1 MMMKFIQYRYSLAMP
16 EHEVIPVKLP
26 SNQFDHFYRGGDR
39 IGALRHG
46 PGGPMR
52 PEEWIGSTTT
62 RFGESEQGLS
72 RLPDGRFLKDAISAD
87 PEKWLGK
94 EHLDNFG
101 LSIEVLVKLLD
112 PDQRLPVHFHPNKA
126 FSKQHL
132 GLDHGK
138 TEAWIILEAP
148 TGAGVGLGFTAQQN
162 KDDLLELVKNQD
174 SPALLASLRRA
185 EVSVGDAIL
194 VPAGVAHA
202 IDSGIFVLELQEPTD
217 LSALLEWEG
226 FAVDGIK
233 DGHLGL
239 GFDTV
244 TDALKLDPLTESEF
258 DSLVIRDVFASK
270 TISSILPLKADG
282 YFRAHLA
289 PGTGD
294 IEQGF
299 AIALVLSGSGS
310 ITFENAPEM
319 EITQGDALVIPRVS
333 GRYSVSGAHVII
345 CRPPL
350 AELANLAP

>member
-1 MMMKFIQYRYSLAMP
+1 MSQSSAVP
-16 EHEVIPVKLP
+16 AKLP
-26 SNQFDHFYRGGDR
+26 SNQFDHFYRGGNR

-52 PEEWIGSTTT
+52 PEEWIGSVTT
-62 RFGESEQGLS
+62 RFGEAEQGLS
-72 RLPDGRFLKDAISAD
+72 RLSDGTLLKDAIKSD
-87 PEKWLGK
+87 PDSWLGADHVK
-94 EHLDNFG
+94 NFG
-101 LSIEVLVKLLD
+101 LSTEILIKLLD
-112 PDQRLPVHFHPNKA
+112 PDQRLPVHFHPNKS

-148 TGAGVGLGFTAQQN
+148 SGSGVGLGFKESQN
-162 KDDLLELVKNQD
+162 KEDLLSLVRNQD
-174 SPALLASLRRA
+174 SAALLASLRRS

-202 IDSGIFVLELQEPTD
+202 IDAGIFLLELQEPTD

-239 GFDTV
+239 GFETV
-244 TDALKLDPLTESEF
+244 TDALKLDPLTDSEF
-258 DSLVIRDVFASK
+258 ESLILRNVLSGGALR
-270 TISSILPLKADG
+270 SILPLKADG

-289 PGTGD
+289 PQAGD
-294 IEQGF
+294 FEAGF
-299 AIALVLSGSGS
+299 AIALVLNGSGT
-310 ITFENAPEM
+310 IAFDNADTM
-319 EITQGDALVIPRVS
+319 EITQGDALVIPHAA
-333 GRYSVSGAHVII
+333 GNYSVSGANVII

-350 AELANLAP
+350 AELARTAI

>member
-1 MMMKFIQYRYSLAMP
+1 MVFKFIHGLYSLAMP
-16 EHEVIPVKLP
+16 ENKVIPAKLP
-26 SNQFDHFYRGGDR
+26 SNQFDHFYRGGNR
-39 IGALRHG
+39 IGALRQG

-52 PEEWIGSTTT
+52 PEEWIGSITT
-62 RFGESEQGLS
+62 RFGEAEQGLS
-72 RLPDGRFLKDAISAD
+72 KLPDGSYLKDAIAAD
-87 PEKWLGK
+87 PIAWLGE
-94 EHLDNFG
+94 EHFAHFG

-126 FSKQHL
+126 FAKQHL

-148 TGAGVGLGFTAQQN
+148 AGAGVGLGFKERQN
-162 KDDLLELVKNQD
+162 KDALLELVRAQD
-174 SPALLASLRRA
+174 SQALLDSLRRS

-239 GFDTV
+239 GFETV
-244 TDALKLDPLTESEF
+244 TDALKLDPLSETEF
-258 DSLVIRDVFASK
+258 NSLVMRNALSGGAMR
-270 TISSILPLKADG
+270 SILPIKSDG

-289 PGTGD
+289 PGNGD
-294 IEQGF
+294 FEAGF
-299 AIALVLSGSGS
+299 AVALVLNGTGE
-310 ITFENAPEM
+310 ITFASAPSM
-319 EITQGDALVIPRVS
+319 PIAQGDAIVIPHAA
-333 GRYSVSGAHVII
+333 GNYSITGANVII
-345 CRPPL
+345 SRPPL
-350 AELANLAP
+350 AEMAKTAI

>member
-1 MMMKFIQYRYSLAMP
+1 MSENKVVPA
-16 EHEVIPVKLP
+16 KLP

-52 PEEWIGSTTT
+52 PEEWIGSITT
-62 RFGESEQGLS
+62 RFGEAEQGLS
-72 RLPDGRFLKDAISAD
+72 KLPDGTFLKDAIAANPVS
-87 PEKWLGK
+87 WLGQA
-94 EHLDNFG
+94 HIDSFS

-126 FSKQHL
+126 FAKQHL

-148 TGAGVGLGFTAQQN
+148 VGSGVGLGFKETQN
-162 KDDLLELVKNQD
+162 KEDLLKLVRDQD
-174 SPALLASLRRA
+174 SQALLASLRRS

-239 GFDTV
+239 GFETV
-244 TDALKLDPLTESEF
+244 TDALMLDPLGDSEF
-258 DSLVIRDVFASK
+258 NSLVLRNSLSGGALR
-270 TISSILPLKADG
+270 SILPLKADG

-289 PGTGD
+289 PGIGD
-294 IEQGF
+294 FESGF
-299 AIALVLSGSGS
+299 AIGLVLDGAGE
-310 ITFENAPEM
+310 INFTNAPGM
-319 EITQGDALVIPRVS
+319 QITKGDALVIPHAA
-333 GRYSVSGAHVII
+333 GEFTISGANVII

-350 AELANLAP
+350 AELAKTAP

>member
-1 MMMKFIQYRYSLAMP
+1 MSENKIVPA
-16 EHEVIPVKLP
+16 KLP

-52 PEEWIGSTTT
+52 PEEWIGSVTT
-62 RFGESEQGLS
+62 RFGATEQGLS
-72 RLPDGRFLKDAISAD
+72 KLPDGAYLKDAIASD
-87 PEKWLGK
+87 PIGWLGE
-94 EHLDNFG
+94 EHFSHFG

-126 FSKQHL
+126 FAKAHL

-148 TGAGVGLGFTAQQN
+148 AGAGVGLGFKERQN
-162 KDDLLELVKNQD
+162 KDELLELVRSQD
-174 SPALLASLRRA
+174 SSALLASLRRS
-185 EVSVGDAIL
+185 EVSVGDAIF

-226 FAVDGIK
+226 FAVDGTK

-239 GFDTV
+239 GFETV
-244 TDALKLDPLTESEF
+244 TDALMLDPLSDAEF
-258 DSLVIRDVFASK
+258 NSLVMRNVFSGGLLR
-270 TISSILPLKADG
+270 SVLPIKADG

-289 PGTGD
+289 PGVGD
-294 IEQGF
+294 FESGF
-299 AIALVLSGSGS
+299 AIGLVLDGTGE
-310 ITFENAPEM
+310 IIFANAPTM
-319 EITQGDALVIPRVS
+319 QINKGDALVIPHAA
-333 GRYSVSGAHVII
+333 GAYSVTGANVII
-345 CRPPL
+345 CRPPI
-350 AELANLAP
+350 AELARTAP

>member
-1 MMMKFIQYRYSLAMP
+1 MSQPQALP
-16 EHEVIPVKLP
+16 TKLP

-52 PEEWIGSTTT
+52 PEEWIGSITT

-72 RLPDGRFLKDAISAD
+72 RLPDGTFLKDAIAANPVS
-87 PEKWLGK
+87 WLGQA
-94 EHLDNFG
+94 HIDSFG

-126 FSKQHL
+126 FAKQHL

-148 TGAGVGLGFTAQQN
+148 AGAGVGLGFKETQ
-162 KDDLLELVKNQD
+162 KKEELLELVRNQD
-174 SPALLASLRRA
+174 SQALLASLRRF

-239 GFDTV
+239 GFETV
-244 TDALKLDPLTESEF
+244 TDALMLDPLSDSEF
-258 DSLVIRDVFASK
+258 DSLVMRNVFSGGALRSV
-270 TISSILPLKADG
+270 LPIKADG

-289 PGTGD
+289 PGIGD
-294 IEQGF
+294 FEAGF
-299 AIALVLSGSGS
+299 AIALVLDGAGE
-310 ITFENAPEM
+310 ITFASAPAIQ
-319 EITQGDALVIPRVS
+319 ITKGDALVIPHAA
-333 GRYSVSGAHVII
+333 GAYSISGANVIVS
-345 CRPPL
+345 RPPN
-350 AELANLAP
+350 AELAKTAP

>member
-1 MMMKFIQYRYSLAMP
+1 MSQPQALP
-16 EHEVIPVKLP
+16 TKLP
-26 SNQFDHFYRGGDR
+26 SNQFDHFYRGGNR

-52 PEEWIGSTTT
+52 PEEWIGSITT
-62 RFGESEQGLS
+62 RFGEAEQGLS
-72 RLPDGRFLKDAISAD
+72 KLPDGTFLKDAIAANPVS
-87 PEKWLGK
+87 WLGQA
-94 EHLDNFG
+94 HIDSFG

-126 FSKQHL
+126 FAKQHL

-148 TGAGVGLGFTAQQN
+148 VGSGVGLGFKETQN
-162 KDDLLELVKNQD
+162 KEDLLKLVRDQD
-174 SPALLASLRRA
+174 SQALLASLRRS

-239 GFDTV
+239 GFETV
-244 TDALKLDPLTESEF
+244 TDALMLDPLGDSEF
-258 DSLVIRDVFASK
+258 NSLVLRNSLSGGALR
-270 TISSILPLKADG
+270 SILPLKADG

-289 PGTGD
+289 PGIGD
-294 IEQGF
+294 FESGF
-299 AIALVLSGSGS
+299 AIGLVLDGAGE
-310 ITFENAPEM
+310 INFANAPGM
-319 EITQGDALVIPRVS
+319 QITKGDALVIPHAA
-333 GRYSVSGAHVII
+333 GEFTISGANVII

-350 AELANLAP
+350 AELAKTAP

>member
-1 MMMKFIQYRYSLAMP
+1 
-16 EHEVIPVKLP
+16 
-26 SNQFDHFYRGGDR
+26 
-39 IGALRHG
+39 
-46 PGGPMR
+46 MR
-52 PEEWIGSTTT
+52 PEEWIGSITT

-72 RLPDGRFLKDAISAD
+72 RLPDGTFLKDAIAANPVS
-87 PEKWLGK
+87 WLGQA
-94 EHLDNFG
+94 HIDSFG

-126 FSKQHL
+126 FAKEHL

-148 TGAGVGLGFTAQQN
+148 AGAGVGLGFKETQN
-162 KDDLLELVKNQD
+162 KEELLKLVRNQD
-174 SPALLASLRRA
+174 SAALLASLRRS

-239 GFDTV
+239 GFETV
-244 TDALKLDPLTESEF
+244 TDALMLDPLSDSEF
-258 DSLVIRDVFASK
+258 DLLVKRNIFSGGALRSV
-270 TISSILPLKADG
+270 LPIKADG

-289 PGTGD
+289 PGIGD
-294 IEQGF
+294 FEAGF
-299 AIALVLSGSGS
+299 AIALVLDGAGE
-310 ITFENAPEM
+310 ITFANAPGIH
-319 EITQGDALVIPRVS
+319 ITKGDALVIPHAADKFT
-333 GRYSVSGAHVII
+333 VSGANVII

-350 AELANLAP
+350 AELAKTAI

>member
-1 MMMKFIQYRYSLAMP
+1 MP

>member
-1 MMMKFIQYRYSLAMP
+1 MTETGALP
-16 EHEVIPVKLP
+16 EKLP

-52 PEEWIGSTTT
+52 PEEWIGSITT
-62 RFGESEQGLS
+62 RFGENEQGLS
-72 RLPDGRFLKDAISAD
+72 RLADGTFLKEAIASN
-87 PEKWLGK
+87 PESWLGK
-94 EHLDNFG
+94 EHINNFG

-148 TGAGVGLGFTAQQN
+148 SGAGVGLGFNATQK
-162 KDDLLELVKNQD
+162 KDDLLELVKSQD
-174 SPALLASLRRA
+174 STALLASLRRT
-185 EVSVGDAIL
+185 EVSEGDAIL

-217 LSALLEWEG
+217 LSVLLEWDG

-239 GFDTV
+239 GFETV

-270 TISSILPLKADG
+270 ALRSLLPLKADG

-294 IEQGF
+294 IEEGF
-299 AIALVLSGSGS
+299 AIALVLSGTGS
-310 ITFENAPEM
+310 ITFANAPEM
-319 EITQGDALVIPRVS
+319 QITQGDALVIPHVAGGYTVTDAR
-333 GRYSVSGAHVII
+333 VII

-350 AELANLAP
+350 AELAIQAP

>member
-1 MMMKFIQYRYSLAMP
+1 MSQSSTTP
-16 EHEVIPVKLP
+16 SKLP
-26 SNQFDHFYRGGDR
+26 SNQFDHFYRGGNR

-52 PEEWIGSTTT
+52 PEEWIGSITT

-72 RLPDGRFLKDAISAD
+72 RLSDGTLLRDAIKNDPDG
-87 PEKWLGK
+87 WLGADHVK
-94 EHLDNFG
+94 NFG
-101 LSIEVLVKLLD
+101 LSTEILIKLLD
-112 PDQRLPVHFHPNKA
+112 PDQRLPVHYHPNKA
-126 FSKQHL
+126 FAKTHL

-148 TGAGVGLGFTAQQN
+148 AGSGVGLGFAKTQN
-162 KDDLLELVKNQD
+162 KEDLLKLVRAQD
-174 SPALLASLRRA
+174 SAALLASLRRT
-185 EVSVGDAIL
+185 EVQVGDAVL

-202 IDSGIFVLELQEPTD
+202 IDAGIFVLELQEPTD

-239 GFDTV
+239 GFETV
-244 TDALKLDPLTESEF
+244 TDALMLEPLADAEFES
-258 DSLVIRDVFASK
+258 LITHNVFSGGALRSV
-270 TISSILPLKADG
+270 LPLKSDG

-294 IEQGF
+294 FPAGF
-299 AIALVLSGSGS
+299 AVALVLDGSGS
-310 ITFENAPEM
+310 ITFANAPEM
-319 EITQGDALVIPRVS
+319 AITKGDAVVIP
-333 GRYSVSGAHVII
+333 YSAGAFTFSGANAIV

-350 AELANLAP
+350 AELARVAP